1 MICIKTA
8 QPVRWD
14 CEYHPQLIDLGS
26 VGGSKGQN
34 AFPYFHV
41 STSPLG
47 GSCDAKTTCLSSHSN
62 WCVRALQLLRT
73 CVAIAAYVHRNCCGI
88 AKSPFSPRHFHISMF
103 PYFHFR
109 LRVSILQSFNIS
121 IFAKALKL
129 VIILSIVNT
138 TAKRIGEKVL
148 YLSFERGKR
157 GQERLRR
164 AVFTT
169 FTMRSNVLVRNT
181 LKRIHIVQT

>member
-1 MICIKTA
+1 MRIPGFRPGLYVA
-8 QPVRWD
+8 ALSAR
-14 CEYHPQLIDLGS
+14 LGCD
-26 VGGSKGQN
+26 
-34 AFPYFHV
+34 FH
-41 STSPLG
+41 SYI
-47 GSCDAKTTCLSSHSN
+47 
-62 WCVRALQLLRT
+62 LQFL
-73 CVAIAAYVHRNCCGI
+73 
-88 AKSPFSPRHFHISMF
+88 
-103 PYFHFR
+103 HFR

-121 IFAKALKL
+121 IFVKALKL

-169 FTMRSNVLVRNT
+169 FTTRSNVLTRNT